1 MDRVP
6 IRTIRALTNPT
17 NVVHILRC
25 ADLSIANPALKR
37 GDTLDS
43 TDEALFQI
51 FFKFRES
58 PFSATP
64 NLKTRRARIA
74 HQIRANLPR

>member
-1 MDRVP
+1 MDRIP

-17 NVVHILRC
+17 IVVPILRC
-25 ADLSIANPALKR
+25 ADLSIANPTLKR

-58 PFSATP
+58 PFWATS
-64 NLKTRRARIA
+64 NLKTIQARTARQNRAI
-74 HQIRANLPR
+74 LPQ